1 MPKLNL
7 YICRLYVHKMKRNL
21 SLFLHVISFLII
33 GISSYAQPEA
43 HLSADLLTIE
53 EAGGS
58 ARLTVTLKNDS
69 DAIVNATT
77 TTNVTITF
85 SGVAVLGDDF
95 TISNLTNPTDNII
108 TIPVGESSGFLTI
121 TAVNDTDVEPNEKI
135 KAEITSINVGTIDNI
150 NADREIEILDDDL
163 IVSLKLVSGDTF
175 LLEEG
180 EPPTRLRLQINMPQ
194 SQDIEVYMVMTGGD
208 AESGDANFTSIVKID
223 DGTTFN
229 DFNISANDDSEYEE
243 TETFYIK
250 ASSIKDGP
258 PHTKV
263 GNDSIAFSVI
273 DNDPPIVTFSAD
285 TDSIDEDGGVAKL
298 TITLS
303 RPYDKDSKVA
313 LNYEGLT
320 PGVTTTKIAEKDS
333 DFSSNQTEIV
343 TIPAGETTAE
353 VIISAI
359 DDNIQDPNEFIVIQL
374 NNTFSDVPPSE
385 NISFIVRETEI
396 IKIIDDE
403 NPPVAVDDLYD
414 GIYSVDEGSDP
425 ATGGEILIIDDPN
438 LGVLANDYDPEGTS
452 LTLEV
457 LSGPQLGG
465 LSCPKENKSGL
476 CSDGTFKYTHFGDET
491 PEGFDFFSYSIKD
504 EDGFTATGT
513 VNIIVNPINDC
524 PALLYDPILIEEGA
538 SVTKDLTL
546 GILDIE
552 YQKGISQTLDFKLVS
567 HPSKGTLTVSP
578 EGVLNYTA
586 PQFLTGV
593 DPVLVFAQ
601 VELDDGCGTPATG
614 SIVIQINNTVPVA
627 VADTFVVGVGTR
639 IDIPASI
646 GISVNDIYNPLGT
659 VSTSILSTPT
669 NALTDGIDKFVL
681 NSDGSFTYTHNGNK
695 SPKVDVFK
703 YQLKV
708 TYPNGQFDNVAGDV
722 FIKVND
728 CPVTTTDFYEV
739 LEGGELVVDSV
750 DGLLAND
757 TDINGDK
764 LYAYKDSDPKVLA
777 DGSKSDKSSVT
788 INENGSF
795 TYTHG
800 GGEDPYDYF
809 LYYANDGICDSDPD
823 TVKIRVIPQN
833 DCPVTR
839 ANGYNSLSLLNGA
852 PISTYFPF
860 MDTMKTSPTYGQ
872 LVTLES
878 VDVSSTSGDTL
889 TVYDS
894 RGWVWVLDMDEGG
907 TLSRDSLGGAIKL
920 DKDPDGDHIEMFELN
935 QNSDN
940 WEVDADG
947 NPRYPPP
954 AHAKSYKV
962 NKDGS
967 FTYEHD
973 GGGNVRDRIY
983 VEVCDVPKIGDRCC
997 SIDSIML
1004 FFGPDNACAEG
1015 LTDYFTVNEGG
1026 ALVADEANL
1035 GYNQFMYDIK
1045 NSGRKYTGVLLNDID
1060 EEGDTLNV
1068 ALGEKPIF
1076 GEILGDTIYPDGS
1089 FTYIHNGGEQTHDSF
1104 TYIMGDMQRECA
1116 EVKVY
1121 INVVSVNECPEANDT
1136 IYTVDEGDSLTIT
1149 GLAGGMEGTYR
1160 IFPAVMGNDFDIDI
1174 GSRPQITNNLI
1185 AFYSMSEYYDTIPG
1199 PDLDVDGVIIPTF
1212 LVRKE
1217 ADDKSGNNFDGIL
1230 MGGVPD
1236 TLSLDNPTNCE
1247 ADLGGKCTSPAYL
1260 INYPNAPD
1268 VVPDRFQ
1275 PPHDR
1280 NAFEFDGN
1288 ESYVDVSD
1296 QILALNRSSYTI
1308 SGWFRSYIGPV
1319 GNATLLNFT
1328 VNGNEKGLKIGI
1340 NNNKLEIGI
1349 GNGTGYTVKS
1359 LTSIGSSDLLAS
1371 WNHFVFIKNGNNYKV
1386 YLNKDEIYSEDLNN
1400 ASLSAVS
1407 SQLLMGRDV
1416 SGNFF
1421 KGRMDELYVIGD
1433 AISED
1438 DVLKLYYGASTSLV
1452 NAPDDGVLTDFN
1464 IDGSFT
1470 YVHSGKDGDFEDN
1483 FIYEFSDGE
1492 CTDLGKV
1499 TIKINPV
1506 NDCPIAVDDTLNVDE
1521 GETVIFDAPGLLTN
1535 DTDEE
1540 GDQLKAYE
1548 YIDPLYGIVT
1558 ISEDGRIEYIHD
1570 DSETT
1575 IDYLQYIVKDSEC
1588 EDTATVVIT
1597 INPVPDCPIV
1607 EDDVYYVT
1615 EGDTLTVDSCSTQ
1628 PLHIGS
1634 KYENWESGEPN
1645 DTGNNEDFGEL
1656 FSTGKWNDQVDPY
1669 PQKYLFEI
1677 NTLTKQISELE
1688 FAGQYNG
1695 HSYFV
1700 SRLEYNW
1707 SDAKAHA
1714 ESKGGYL
1721 AMLKTK
1727 EENDTVANMI
1737 SEQLHFGLYQDI
1749 SDPYFIEDKGGW
1761 KWVDGTY
1768 LYDSGK
1774 DRTLCGV
1781 LLNDDDGG
1789 GDTLFVSQWNLPL
1802 NGTLDN
1808 NEIKFDGKFTYYHD
1822 GSQLGDTIQYKIKSD
1837 LCESDSYGRI
1847 IIIPINVNDC
1857 PEAVIDTFYVDEGA
1871 KLDTLGILLNDTDV
1885 DGDDLRA
1892 EKDSSST
1899 GYENHGITQ
1908 IFPDGRLIYQHDST
1922 ESSLDSISYKAIDP
1936 SGCEVLSKIIII
1948 INRVND
1954 IPVGVDDAYSVFEGD
1969 TLVVDELNGILSN
1982 DTDDD
1987 LDSDLKVLII
1997 KDVPV
2002 GKLNINDDGSFTY
2015 IHDGSDDPNEVCF
2028 TYRAYDGEV
2037 GPPPGFSEE
2046 TEVCITIQNRLPVCD
2061 GEEFYILENE
2071 VITTDLTNGVLSNC
2085 TDPDP
2090 QDILTVI
2097 LDTPPTNGSFVL
2109 NDDGTFT
2116 YDHDCSDDPD
2126 ETFFTYYVT
2135 DGEDTTKVSDTTRII
2150 IENECPVG
2158 NDDLYSGVDE
2168 GDTLNIGPFE
2178 GVLSNDTDQ
2187 NSCDI
2192 LQIQL
2197 YKPPSFGA
2205 VVLNSDGSFD
2215 YSHDDSENFEDK
2227 FKYLLNDGECDT
2239 WDTVTVTIRID
2250 PVPDTPPVAL
2260 PDSITCIDEGDF
2272 IQMVLPENGVLSN
2285 DYDVDPGQTLNT
2297 VLVAHPLHGTLI
2309 LNPNG
2314 TFIYTHDGGESTS
2327 DSFTYYAVDDTGLRS
2342 DTVSV
2347 KLCINP
2353 VNDCPVPVDD
2363 VFTINEGEIIDST
2376 LIFNDFDVEGNDL
2389 LINIT
2394 TPPSVGG
2401 FSWNQDG
2408 TFTYSA
2414 PEDIPAP
2421 GPEIVTFEYMLTD
2434 VVDGFALCDSTA
2446 TVSII
2451 VNYENDCPVVGDD
2464 SIIVDGSSANSRVV
2478 SVLDNDY
2485 DPDSQIDTT
2494 SIKII
2499 SGPKFGDAIS
2509 NIDGTITYN
2518 YDESP
2523 IPFDTITY
2531 SVSDYEGCEKLGKVY
2546 IYVENLRVPKYKLP
2560 NYFTPN
2566 GDDFNDFFLIKYE
2579 NILIDDMNF
2588 EVKIYDRY
2596 QRLIHESFIQS
2607 SDKIWNGMN
2616 IDSSGIVKT
2625 DFYFYEI
2632 TPVEYYNTPYVRRR
2646 DKLIGTVYL
2655 EKER

>member
-21 SLFLHVISFLII
+21 SLFLYVISFLII
-33 GISSYAQPEA
+33 GISSYAQPIA

-58 ARLTVTLKNDS
+58 ARLTVTLKDGS
-69 DAIVNATT
+69 DAIVNATS

-85 SGVAVLGDDF
+85 SGVAGLGDDF

-121 TAVNDTDVEPNEKI
+121 TAVNDTKVEPNEKI
-135 KAEITSINVGTIDNI
+135 VAEITSINVGTIDNI
-150 NADREIEILDDDL
+150 NDDREIEILDDDL

-180 EPPTRLRLQINMPQ
+180 EPTTRLRLQIPSPQ
-194 SQDIEVYMVMTGGD
+194 SQDIEVYIGMTGGD
-208 AESGDANFTSIVKID
+208 ADGNDVYFTSIVKID

-229 DFNISANDDSEYEE
+229 DFNISANDDAVYEE
-243 TETFYIK
+243 TETFYFK
-250 ASSIKDGP
+250 ATGIKDGP
-258 PHTKV
+258 PNTKV

-273 DNDPPIVTFSAD
+273 DNDPPIVTFD
-285 TDSIDEDGGVAKL
+285 VDKDSIDEDGGVAKL

-303 RPYDKDSKVA
+303 RPFDKDSKVA
-313 LNYEGLT
+313 LNYEGLD
-320 PGVTTTKIAEKDS
+320 PSVTTTLIAEKDS

-343 TIPAGETTAE
+343 TIPAGDTTAE
-353 VIISAI
+353 VIITAI
-359 DDNIQDPNEFIVIQL
+359 DDNIQDPNEKIVITL

-385 NISFIVRETEI
+385 NISYVVRETGI

-403 NPPVAVDDLYD
+403 NPPVAIDDVYS
-414 GIYSVDEGSDP
+414 GAYSVDEG
-425 ATGGEILIIDDPN
+425 GELIIVDAS
-438 LGVLANDYDPEGTS
+438 LGLLANDYDPEGTN
-452 LTLEV
+452 LTIEV
-457 LSGPQLGG
+457 EGYPLKG
-465 LSCPKENKSGL
+465 LLTCPDTGIPGL
-476 CSDGTFKYTHFGDET
+476 CTDGTFSYTHDGSET
-491 PEGFDFFSYSIKD
+491 PEGVDDFSYRVTD
-504 EDGFTATGT
+504 EDGFSSTAKVT
-513 VNIIVNPINDC
+513 VTVNPINDC
-524 PALLYDPILIEEGA
+524 PRADNATFTVNEAESIE
-538 SVTKDLTL
+538 VDLTL
-546 GILDIE
+546 GITDDEYLLGLD
-552 YQKGISQTLDFKLVS
+552 
-567 HPSKGTLTVSP
+567 P
-578 EGVLNYTA
+578 VLNFELLASPSRGTITLSPDGIMKYTA
-586 PQFLTGV
+586 PQYV
-593 DPVLVFAQ
+593 
-601 VELDDGCGTPATG
+601 TG
-614 SIVIQINNTVPVA
+614 SNPLFVYFTYKVTDGGNCDATEDVEITINNTVPEA
-627 VADTFVVGVGTR
+627 VADTFTVTVGGT
-639 IDIPASI
+639 INISAALGVLANDPIPAGASAESSI
-646 GISVNDIYNPLGT
+646 ASSPSIA
-659 VSTSILSTPT
+659 VSSSFRLY
-669 NALTDGIDKFVL
+669 K
-681 NSDGSFTYTHNGNK
+681 DGSFTYTHDGSS
-695 SPKVDVFK
+695 SPKSDNFTYRLRIIYSNGEWDV
-703 YQLKV
+703 V
-708 TYPNGQFDNVAGDV
+708 TGDV
-722 FIKVND
+722 VIKVND
-728 CPVTTTDFYEV
+728 CPITTTDFYEV
-739 LEGGELVVDSV
+739 LEGEELVIDSAS
-750 DGLLAND
+750 GLLAND

-800 GGEDPYDYF
+800 GGEDEMDYF

-860 MDTMKTSPTYGQ
+860 TDSITGE

-878 VDVSSTSGDTL
+878 VEVSSTSGDTL
-889 TVYDS
+889 SVYDS
-894 RGWVWVLDMDEGG
+894 QGNTWILDMDEGG

-920 DKDPDGDHIEMFELN
+920 DKDPDGDHIEMRELN
-935 QNSDN
+935 QSSDN
-940 WEVDADG
+940 WILLPNGE
-947 NPRYPPP
+947 PRYPPP
-954 AHAKSYKV
+954 AHAKSYQV

-983 VEVCDVPKIGDRCC
+983 VEVCDVPQIGGKPCC
-997 SIDSIML
+997 SVDSIML

-1068 ALGEKPIF
+1068 ALAEKPIF
-1076 GEILGDTIYPDGS
+1076 GVILGDTIYPDGS

-1149 GLAGGMEGTYR
+1149 GLGGGMEGTYR

-1217 ADDKSGNNFDGIL
+1217 ADDKSGNNFDGLL

-1247 ADLGGKCTSPAYL
+1247 AALGGKCTSPAYL
-1260 INYPNAPD
+1260 IDYPNAPD

-1280 NAFEFDGN
+1280 NAFEFDGI

-1319 GNATLLNFT
+1319 GNATLLNFS
-1328 VNGNEKGLKIGI
+1328 VIGNEKVLKIGI
-1340 NNNKLEIGI
+1340 NNNRLEIGI
-1349 GNGTGYTVKS
+1349 GNGTGYSVKPLS
-1359 LTSIGSSDLLAS
+1359 TIGTTDLLAS
-1371 WNHFVFIKNGNNYKV
+1371 WNHFVLVKNGNNYKV

-1400 ASLSAVS
+1400 ASLSSVS

-1421 KGRMDELYVIGD
+1421 KGRMDELYIIGD
-1433 AISED
+1433 AVSED
-1438 DVLKLYYGASTSLV
+1438 DVLKLYYGVSTSLI

-1464 IDGSFT
+1464 VDGSFT
-1470 YVHSGKDGDFEDN
+1470 YVHSGKDGDFQDN

-1499 TIKINPV
+1499 TININPV

-1521 GETVIFDAPGLLTN
+1521 GNTVIFDAPGLLTN

-1540 GDQLKAYE
+1540 GDDLKAYLDIE
-1548 YIDPLYGIVT
+1548 PLYGVAT

-1575 IDYLQYIVKDSEC
+1575 LDSLRYIINDSNC
-1588 EDTATVVIT
+1588 EDTATVYIT

-1628 PLHIGS
+1628 PLNIGS
-1634 KYENWESGEPN
+1634 KYENWETGEPN
-1645 DTGNNEDFGEL
+1645 DNDNNENIGEL
-1656 FSTGKWNDQVDPY
+1656 LTSGKWNDNKDTINQR
-1669 PQKYLFEI
+1669 YL
-1677 NTLTKQISELE
+1677 LE
-1688 FAGQYNG
+1688 VNSIITSKSGYEKIGEFDG
-1695 HSYFV
+1695 HTYFV
-1700 SRLEYNW
+1700 SNQTYKW
-1707 SDAKAHA
+1707 FDAKAHA
-1714 ESKGGYL
+1714 ETQGGYL
-1721 AMLKTK
+1721 ATLKTFD
-1727 EENDTVANMI
+1727 ENDTVAKMI
-1737 SEQLHFGLYQDI
+1737 SAKAISENLHFGLYQDT
-1749 SDPYFIEDKGGW
+1749 SDPYYLEEKGGW

-1768 LYDSGK
+1768 LYDSGY

-1789 GDTLFVSQWNLPL
+1789 ADTIFVSDWTLPV
-1802 NGTLDN
+1802 NGALDN

-1822 GSQLGDTIQYKIKSD
+1822 GSQLGDTIEYKIQSE
-1837 LCESDSYGRI
+1837 LCESDSYGKI

-1857 PEAVIDTFYVDEGA
+1857 PEAVRDTFYIDEGA
-1871 KLDTLGILLNDTDV
+1871 TLDTLGILLNDIDV
-1885 DGDDLRA
+1885 DGDNLRA
-1892 EKDSSST
+1892 EKDTISS
-1899 GYENHGITQ
+1899 GYENHGTTQ
-1908 IFPDGRLIYQHDST
+1908 IFPSGRLLYQHDGSET
-1922 ESSLDSISYKAIDP
+1922 SLDSVSYMAIDP
-1936 SGCEVLSKIIII
+1936 SGCAVSSKIIII

-1954 IPVGVDDAYSVFEGD
+1954 IPVGVDDFYSVFEGE

-1982 DTDDD
+1982 DSDAD
-1987 LDSDLKVLII
+1987 LNSDLKVLII
-1997 KDVPV
+1997 KNVPV
-2002 GKLNINDDGSFTY
+2002 GTLNINEDGSFTY
-2015 IHDGSDDPNEVCF
+2015 IHDGSDAPNEVCF
-2028 TYRAYDGEV
+2028 TYRAYDGEP

-2046 TEVCITIQNRLPVCD
+2046 TEVCITIKNRLPVCE
-2061 GEEFYILENE
+2061 GEEFIILENE
-2071 VITTDLTNGVLSNC
+2071 VLTTDLTNGVLSNC

-2097 LDTPPTNGSFVL
+2097 LDTPPTNGAFVL

-2126 ETFFTYYVT
+2126 ETFFTYFVT

-2168 GDTLNIGPFE
+2168 GSTLNIGPFD

-2192 LQIQL
+2192 LQIKPL
-2197 YKPPSFGA
+2197 DPPSFGG

-2215 YSHDDSENFEDK
+2215 YTHDDSENFIDE
-2227 FKYLLNDGECDT
+2227 FTYLLNDGECNV

-2260 PDSITCIDEGDF
+2260 PDSFPCIDEGGF
-2272 IQMVLPENGVLSN
+2272 IQMLLSEDGVLSN
-2285 DYDVDPGQTLNT
+2285 DYDVDTGQTLTT
-2297 VLVAHPLHGTLI
+2297 VLVEYPLHGTLI
-2309 LNPNG
+2309 LNPDG

-2327 DSFTYYAVDDTGLRS
+2327 DSFTYYVVDDTGLKS
-2342 DTVSV
+2342 QTVSV

-2363 VFTINEGEIIDST
+2363 IFTINEGEIIDST

-2394 TPPSVGG
+2394 TPPSLGG

-2414 PEDIPAP
+2414 PDDIPAP

-2446 TVSII
+2446 TVTII
-2451 VNYENDCPVVGDD
+2451 VNYENDCPVVSDD
-2464 SIIVDGSSANSRVV
+2464 SIIVDGSSANSRVI

-2485 DPDSQIDTT
+2485 DPDSEIDTT
-2494 SIKII
+2494 SVKII

-2531 SVSDYEGCEKLGKVY
+2531 SVSDYEGCEKLGKIY

-2579 NILIDDMNF
+2579 NILIEDMNF

-2607 SDKIWNGMN
+2607 SDKVWNGMN

-2646 DKLIGTVYL
+2646 DKLVGTVYL